1 MLAKRIVTIVVLAGM
16 LLPICGCAPSL
27 VGSDTAAYS
36 AGKLYA
42 VVSKDMSS
50 VYDATVTALEQLEIE
65 PYDKAKDV
73 FSAKIIAKSADGKII
88 SVKLTPGAEGQTK
101 LSIRIGTVGNRERAT
116 VIYNRIN
123 ENLGLA
129 GK

>member
-1 MLAKRIVTIVVLAGM
+1 MLTKRIFTIVVFGGM
-16 LLPICGCAPSL
+16 LLALCGCAPSL

-36 AGKLYA
+36 VGKLYA
-42 VVSKDMSS
+42 VVSKDMTS
-50 VYDATVTALEQLEIE
+50 VYDATVTALGQMEIE
-65 PYDKAKDV
+65 PHDKAKDV
-73 FSAKIIAKSADGKII
+73 FSAKVIAKSADGKII
-88 SVKLTPGAEGQTK
+88 SVKLKPAAEGHTNIK
-101 LSIRIGTVGNRERAT
+101 IRVGTTGNRERAT